1 MPSQTELFPRPPR
14 PHVWRMHVH
23 DAGDR
28 VIEFQCQRCGHNT
41 GWIDWDNG
49 VAKAKR
55 GIPCPKCNA
64 ETAEKGD
71 VT

>member
-1 MPSQTELFPRPPR
+1 MTRQAEMFSKSPR
-14 PHVWRMHVH
+14 PHVWRMHVA
-23 DAGDR
+23 DAGDH
-28 VIEFQCQRCGHNT
+28 VIEFKCQRCGHNT

-64 ETAEKGD
+64 TNGEVK
-71 VT
+71 